1 MHTGKL
7 FLIPAPLGDGKIDSV
22 IPQGTLDIL
31 RTLNIF
37 IVEELRTARR
47 YLKKAGI
54 EKSIDDLAFF
64 ELNEHTQETDIP
76 ALLQPILEGNNIG
89 LLSEAGAPV
98 VADPGANL
106 IALAHNQHIEV
117 VPLVGPS
124 SVLLALMASGLNG
137 QSFAFVGYLPVKS
150 QERQQRIRHLEKCSI
165 AGQQTQIFIETP
177 YRNHALLNDLLASCE
192 SNTLLCI
199 AANIT
204 MPDAYIHTK
213 TIAEWKKTTVAIHKK
228 PCIFLLQGA
237 AKQETRKTIKDIRSI
252 RRN

>member
-7 FLIPAPLGDGKIDSV
+7 FLIPTPLGNGKIESV

-31 RTLNIF
+31 HTLKFF

-47 YLKKAGI
+47 YLNKAGI
-54 EKSIDDLAFF
+54 KTPIEELVLS
-64 ELNEHTQETDIP
+64 ELNEHSLETDLP
-76 ALLQPILEGNNIG
+76 ALLKPIMEGNDMG
-89 LLSEAGAPV
+89 LLSEAGAPA

-106 IALAHNQHIEV
+106 IALAHRRHIEV
-117 VPLVGPS
+117 IPLVGPS
-124 SVLLALMASGLNG
+124 SILLALMASGLNG
-137 QSFAFVGYLPVKS
+137 QSFAFAGYLPVKS
-150 QERQQRIRHLEKCSI
+150 NEREQCIRQLEKHSI
-165 AGQQTQIFIETP
+165 VGQQTQIFIETP
-177 YRNHALLNDLLASCE
+177 YRNHALLNDLLASCAPH
-192 SNTLLCI
+192 TLLCI

-228 PCIFLLQGA
+228 PSIFLLQGVG
-237 AKQETRKTIKDIRSI
+237 KQKTRKTKKDIRST